1 MRREGRKDR
10 EREEVGRE
18 EEWRVGKGE
27 VEKEVERE
35 REEGE

>member
-1 MRREGRKDR
+1 MLVGK
-10 EREEVGRE
+10 ERGEVGRV